1 MAVLLAA
8 PILLSLTLLV
18 SGLAKL
24 GERRATEDAM
34 VSLRIPAPGLHRTA
48 ASVLPV
54 AEIVLALALWIPVVP
69 LQVLVACLIAALI
82 LVYLVVIARALTFEE
97 KVECSCF
104 GSLASPTV
112 SRATLGR
119 NIILTLC
126 ALVTVV
132 AAAAGLLTAVL
143 VQAPLT
149 LVGLGLALV
158 LTVLL
163 TVLTLGGSE
172 PEPAPAAAPARP
184 AGTGAGSDA
193 AEVVAAPGEEV
204 DEDGLLDYERTEIPA
219 AVLQKADG
227 SLTTLRKLTYRRAAL
242 LLFVTDG
249 CGPCVRVLGQG
260 ERWRREIGELID
272 VRYVFSRPADHLLPG
287 TAELAGESVLHDL
300 QFIARDALGGVSS
313 PSAVL
318 LGADGL
324 LAGGPV
330 TGGDA
335 VIEFVDEIVEQIA
348 EAREAGEIAQA

>member
-8 PILLSLTLLV
+8 PILLSITLLV

-34 VSLRIPAPGLHRTA
+34 TSLRIPAPGLHRTA
-48 ASVLPV
+48 ALVLPV
-54 AEIVLALALWIPVVP
+54 AEIVLALGLWIPVVP
-69 LQVLVACLIAALI
+69 LQVVIACLLTLLI
-82 LVYLVVIARALTFEE
+82 LAYLVIIARALTFEE
-97 KVECSCF
+97 QVECSCF

-119 NIILTLC
+119 NILLSLAALTTV
-126 ALVTVV
+126 LV
-132 AAAAGLLTAVL
+132 AAAGLLTAVL

-149 LVGLGLALV
+149 LVSVGLTLV
-158 LTVLL
+158 LTILL
-163 TVLTLGGSE
+163 TVLTLGGT
-172 PEPAPAAAPARP
+172 AP
-184 AGTGAGSDA
+184 TSTTSDGP
-193 AEVVAAPGEEV
+193 AAPGKEADEADEFDEE
-204 DEDGLLDYERTEIPA
+204 GLLEYERTEIPA
-219 AVLQKADG
+219 AVLQKKDG

-260 ERWRREIGELID
+260 DRWRSEIGELID
-272 VRYVFSRPADHLLPG
+272 IRFVFSRPAEHLLPR

-300 QFIARDALGGVSS
+300 QFIARDALAGDEPISS

-335 VIEFVDEIVEQIA
+335 VIEFVDEIAAQIA
-348 EAREAGEIAQA
+348 LAQDDGELPRPAQ